1 MELLFICALLI
12 YYILNKPVYFAVK
25 NPAFMMEGSVKGPVS
40 VAESADDED
49 DEDEGLDSA
58 LDVLGMIPLT
68 YEEGIKKWNNLKKS

>member
-25 NPAFMMEGSVKGPVS
+25 NLAFMMEGSVKGPVS

-49 DEDEGLDSA
+49 DEDEDLGSA
-58 LDVLGMIPLT
+58 LDVLGMMPLT
-68 YEEGIKKWNNLKKS
+68 GG